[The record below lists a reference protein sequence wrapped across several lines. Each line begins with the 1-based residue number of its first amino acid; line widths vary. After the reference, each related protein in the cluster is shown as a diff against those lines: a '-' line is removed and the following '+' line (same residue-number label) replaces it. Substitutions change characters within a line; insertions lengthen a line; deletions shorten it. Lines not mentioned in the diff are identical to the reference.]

1 MFFNLSAGISKV
13 FFFIVFLSLSVF
25 SFSQTSTVTLC
36 ESPNL
41 FVSNGLSLTPGI
53 NFTGAVPVGNV
64 VTDVRI
70 SVTWSR
76 RQTNCAGANGTDD
89 VSEVEMSLV
98 GPSGISRTLVGPG
111 GSWSGTGS
119 VSNISTSFRDG
130 ATTILGFPT
139 NGATYNPANSLAS
152 VLPAGTDFLG
162 SLGAGVLPSSHAHL
176 LRSLRDAEL
185 LHS

>member
-13 FFFIVFLSLSVF
+13 FIFIIFLSLSVF
-25 SFSQTSTVTLC
+25 SYSQTSTVTLC

-53 NFTGAVPVGNV
+53 NFTGSVPVGNV

-89 VSEVEMSLV
+89 VSEVEMSLELANQLKNNHQIEATVDLDINSNKKYKSFIAHDAAV
-98 GPSGISRTLVGPG
+98 GMIKGYGFVVRTKPDA
-111 GSWSGTGS
+111 W
-119 VSNISTSFRDG
+119 
-130 ATTILGFPT
+130 A
-139 NGATYNPANSLAS
+139 AS
-152 VLPAGTDFLG
+152 AAAD
-162 SLGAGVLPSSHAHL
+162 L
-176 LRSLRDAEL
+176 LCKG
-185 LHS
+185 